1 MLTTVVYLLLAI
13 ACAHNMHAW
22 TINEP
27 HLPEE
32 GRPRCYA
39 ELCTSHTQR
48 TSYEDHVPLG
58 ILKVGWL
65 HKHTQ
70 LLPALVVFF
79 FDLDWGDP
87 QWEEKQTECVSK
99 IQVIR

>member
-1 MLTTVVYLLLAI
+1 
-13 ACAHNMHAW
+13 MHAR

-27 HLPEE
+27 HLPAKKH
-32 GRPRCYA
+32 RPRCYA
-39 ELCTSHTQR
+39 KLSTPHTQR
-48 TSYEDHVPLG
+48 TSYEDHIPLG
-58 ILKVGWL
+58 ILKVSWL

-79 FDLDWGDP
+79 FDLDWSDP

>member
-1 MLTTVVYLLLAI
+1 MLST
-13 ACAHNMHAW
+13 
-22 TINEP
+22 P
-27 HLPEE
+27 
-32 GRPRCYA
+32 
-39 ELCTSHTQR
+39 HTQR

-79 FDLDWGDP
+79 FDLDWSDP